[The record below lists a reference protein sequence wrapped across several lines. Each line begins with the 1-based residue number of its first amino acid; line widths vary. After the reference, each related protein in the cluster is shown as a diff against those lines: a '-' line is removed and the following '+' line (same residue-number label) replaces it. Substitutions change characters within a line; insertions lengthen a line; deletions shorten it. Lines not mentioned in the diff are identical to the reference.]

1 MKKEKKIKIN
11 YITYINKQYIPSA
24 QTMKKWIL
32 TSLMKDF
39 LSHINIIFVGHQ
51 RIRTLNKKYLNNDFA
66 TNVLT
71 FPNCDNNSSSGDIVL
86 CPIIINQEAKKFGLS
101 SNLRWAHMI
110 IHSMLHLQGYTHDV
124 KKNRL
129 NMEKLEMKLLAD
141 MNYGNPYVTS

>member
-1 MKKEKKIKIN
+1 MKKEKKIKIK
-11 YITYINKQYIPSA
+11 YITYINKHYIPSA

-32 TSLMKDF
+32 ISLMKDF
-39 LSHINIIFVGHQ
+39 LSHINIIFVGQQ
-51 RIRTLNKKYLNNDFA
+51 RIRTLNKKYLNNDYA

-71 FPNCDNNSSSGDIVL
+71 FPNYDKNSSSGDIVL

-110 IHSMLHLQGYTHDV
+110 IHSMLHLQGYTHEV
-124 KKNRL
+124 TKNRL

-141 MNYGNPYVTS
+141 MNYGNPYVRS